1 MNTITI
7 PSTDPT
13 TFCRVCFAEINLL
26 ISICPDTVNDKVTRH
41 LLHLVKT
48 HLGLEFGGG
57 NDFHC
62 AVCEVCYR
70 LLREFDLLYQNAQQN
85 NEALN
90 VLVDSVLNS
99 QSKSYQSTEDAL
111 DMQDTTVV
119 EIVGQSSPRAVVHE
133 SSVDNV
139 RHVKT
144 EEEDFFDGEIILEEV
159 PYTDTSHEEHQVHV
173 FHLDG
178 ELQQVI
184 IAGERSSN
192 KGSRNGAKS
201 PVVLNRARD
210 GRKQTTPSNGRP
222 QLKQTPVQR
231 SSHKGS
237 FHSMKTLES
246 GRTVPKVIQQQPQ
259 KTPTMARRME
269 KDTRTIQSRK
279 LYRCNNCSSLFGEQ
293 SKYFNHDCIS
303 KTRPPSTERKLMQ
316 CTVKPEPYRCPKC
329 NVCYRREMLLE
340 KHLYEAHGVVSENF
354 GITCMICQIQFS
366 QRQDYELH
374 VAAMH

>member
-7 PSTDPT
+7 PSIDPT

-26 ISICPDTVNDKVTRH
+26 ITICPDTVNEKTTQH
-41 LLHLVKT
+41 LLQLVKT
-48 HLGLEFGGG
+48 YLGLEFGGA
-57 NDFHC
+57 NDFRC

-85 NEALN
+85 NEALKL
-90 VLVDSVLNS
+90 LVDSELNS
-99 QSKSYQSTEDAL
+99 QSKSYQSTQDAL
-111 DMQDTTVV
+111 DTQDTTVV
-119 EIVGQSSPRAVVHE
+119 EIVGQSSPRVVHE
-133 SSVDNV
+133 SIVDNV

-173 FHLDG
+173 FHVDG

-184 IAGERSSN
+184 IAGERSNN

-201 PVVLNRARD
+201 PVVLNRAR
-210 GRKQTTPSNGRP
+210 KQTGSSNGRP
-222 QLKQTPVQR
+222 QLKQTTVQR
-231 SSHKGS
+231 PSLKSS
-237 FHSMKTLES
+237 FQSMKTLES
-246 GRTVPKVIQQQPQ
+246 GRTVTKVMPQQPQ
-259 KTPTMARRME
+259 KATTMVRRVE
-269 KDTRTIQSRK
+269 KDTRTVQSRK

-293 SKYFNHDCIS
+293 SEYFNHDCIA
-303 KTRPPSTERKLMQ
+303 KTRPPSPERRMMQ
-316 CTVKPEPYRCPKC
+316 CAVKPAPYRCPKC
-329 NVCYRREMLLE
+329 NVSYRREIHLE